1 VGLPQRWS
9 AAFPPSGLGHL
20 LRAELPGT
28 VERLP
33 MREAFDAVD
42 GLVLRLLTER
52 HGWAV
57 YDDVR
62 KAEFREDPG
71 WVAVARAGGEV
82 VGAVVYRIDQYGG
95 DLVAQDM
102 LTTGPLGR
110 ALLLQFF
117 ARHVDQVERVL
128 VTVGI
133 DDVPELW
140 ATDLTITTK
149 SEVTSPLSSA
159 PMARVLDLEALRG
172 MPVGDAVAAT
182 VEVVDDPL
190 VQGTYR
196 LAGEGGRLVVT
207 KAASPQATLTA
218 AGLSGLVYGVLDP
231 IDVEIR
237 GLGKIDPGA
246 MAPLRGLFPRA
257 LPYLFADF

>member
-1 VGLPQRWS
+1 
-9 AAFPPSGLGHL
+9 
-20 LRAELPGT
+20 
-28 VERLP
+28 
-33 MREAFDAVD
+33 
-42 GLVLRLLTER
+42 
-52 HGWAV
+52 
-57 YDDVR
+57 
-62 KAEFREDPG
+62 
-71 WVAVARAGGEV
+71 
-82 VGAVVYRIDQYGG
+82 
-95 DLVAQDM
+95 M

-159 PMARVLDLEALRG
+159 PMARVLDLEALSG

-196 LAGEGGRLVVT
+196 LAGEAGRLVVT